1 MSYPDYPSA
10 TLASTAEPASPIDHI
25 EGSLRDLAQRI
36 VSCRSR
42 LGMVADR
49 VAGPR
54 PETVGNDANSEP
66 DCLIACGNDANSEPY
81 CLIAWV
87 EALHREVSLLES
99 QVGRLS

>member
-1 MSYPDYPSA
+1 MPYPDYPSA
-10 TLASTAEPASPIDHI
+10 TLASEAKPASPIDHI

-49 VAGPR
+49 VAGSR
-54 PETVGNDANSEP
+54 PETVGNDAESEH
-66 DCLIACGNDANSEPY
+66 Y
-81 CLIAWV
+81 CLTAWV

-99 QVGRLS
+99 QVDRLS